1 MLLHTN
7 TDSIQ
12 KTINTV
18 ITLGTFDGVHKG
30 HKKILDTVVQEAK
43 SKGFR
48 SLLVTFE
55 PHPRSV
61 ITPEL
66 GIPLLTTVEEKAR
79 FISESGIDEMLVVEF
94 TKEFAKQSPEE
105 FIKNYLG
112 ERVGFSKI
120 IIGYDHK
127 FGKGRG
133 GDAETLKKLGCELGF
148 SVEVVPGYS
157 IEDVVVSSTL
167 IRKALQEGDLQ
178 QVNHYLGRW
187 YSVLG
192 IVGEG
197 KKRGRTIGFP
207 TANIVC
213 GNSLKLLP
221 TSGVYSVLVEVEGH
235 KYHGTANIGYRP
247 TFDSDNVLSVEV
259 FIHDFNALIYGKE
272 VLVEFVKKLRG
283 EVAFS
288 SSQQLIEQITAD
300 VAQSREVL
308 QRLSVS

>member
-1 MLLHTN
+1 MLLHKN

-30 HKKILDTVVQEAK
+30 HRKILDTLVQEAK
-43 SKGFR
+43 IKGFR

-61 ITPEL
+61 ITPDL
-66 GIPLLTTVEEKAR
+66 RIPLLTTVEEKVR

-112 ERVGFSKI
+112 EKVGFSKI
-120 IIGYDHK
+120 IVGYDHK

-133 GDAETLKKLGCELGF
+133 GDAETLKKLGIEIGF
-148 SVEVVPGYS
+148 EVEVVPGYS
-157 IEDVVVSSTL
+157 VEGSVVSSTL
-167 IRKALQEGDLQ
+167 IRKSLQEGDLQ
-178 QVNHYLGRW
+178 QVNKYLGRW

-192 IVGEG
+192 TVVQG

-207 TANIVC
+207 TANVSC
-213 GNSLKLLP
+213 SNSLKLLP
-221 TSGVYSVLVEVEGH
+221 TNGVYACMVELEG
-235 KYHGTANIGYRP
+235 KRYKGTANIGYRP
-247 TFDSDNVLSVEV
+247 TFDADNVLSTEV
-259 FIHDFNALIYGKE
+259 FIHDFDALIYGKE
-272 VLVEFVKKLRG
+272 VHVEFVKKLRG
-283 EVAFS
+283 EVVFNSAEK
-288 SSQQLIEQITAD
+288 LVEQITAD
-300 VAQSREVL
+300 VERSREIL
-308 QRLSVS
+308 QELG